1 VCADNAR
8 RRGGVSSVLEAD
20 ARRWIEVLHASHTR
34 LVAFVARLSDADLR
48 RQSYATDWAVAQVL
62 SHLGSQAEIFTTFLD
77 AGLAGRPTPGNDT
90 FPPVWA
96 AWNERDPDAQ
106 AHDSLVATG
115 VFIDKLRALDDAALS
130 RPVTPFGMNL
140 TIGELP
146 RLRVGEHALH
156 SWDIMVAFDPSA
168 TVADDAVALLIDQ
181 IPALVARTG
190 KPQGRTFAVRVRTTA
205 PAYDYVLAVGDRVEL
220 RPDADEVVDA
230 TVEMSAEALLRLAY
244 GRLDAGHT
252 PETTKVVE
260 GRDRVGLDDLRSI
273 FAGL

>member
-1 VCADNAR
+1 MCANDA

-48 RQSYATDWAVAQVL
+48 RQSYAKDWTVAQVL

-90 FPPVWA
+90 FPPVWD

-106 AHDSLVATG
+106 ARDSLIATAA
-115 VFIDKLRALDDAALS
+115 FIDKLRALDDAALS

-140 TIGELP
+140 TVGELP
-146 RLRVGEHALH
+146 RLRVGEHAVH

-168 TVADDAVALLIDQ
+168 TVAADAVTLLIDQ
-181 IPALVARTG
+181 VPALVARTG
-190 KPQGRTFAVRVRTTA
+190 KPQGRTFSVRVRTTG
-205 PAYDYVLAVGDRVEL
+205 PAHDYGLAVGDRVEL
-220 RPDADEVVDA
+220 RSYADEIVDA
-230 TVEMSAEALLRLAY
+230 TVEMTAEALLRLAY

-252 PETTKVVE
+252 PPNTIVAE
-260 GRDRVGLDDLRSI
+260 GRDRVDLDDLRSI